1 MLLARWTGPFT
12 MSMVPSFGFISTRQV
27 LPKELRL
34 KPWVEAKA
42 GSAPKFICERLVRN
56 R

>member
-1 MLLARWTGPFT
+1 
-12 MSMVPSFGFISTRQV
+12 MSMVPSFESISTRQV

-42 GSAPKFICERLVRN
+42 SAPKFICERRVRN